1 MSLTG
6 KDIAKLRSLYES
18 VYEPETE
25 ETELITEQTYKE
37 CLEIVILEAIEQ
49 SGLLDIEFEDEELK
63 MRLVEEVLLEFPGK
77 KFLFDQGKKIV
88 TTKAGREALKKFGT
102 NLLKTTGITLG
113 GAGAVDT
120 LTKDDVSGKRNMAL
134 RTTLSTLKNLP
145 SSIRAAYTTVQSGGK
160 DTGNKVIDIT
170 GTGLTQ
176 NQDIRKTTDDK
187 GRVIT
192 TTNELQKDNK
202 AIIDKIRNKRNND
215 K

>member
-63 MRLVEEVLLEFPGK
+63 TRLVEEVLLEFNIK
-77 KFLFDQGKKIV
+77 KFLYDKAKRVV
-88 TTKAGREALKKFGT
+88 TTKAGRESLKNIGK

-113 GAGAVDT
+113 GAGTVDT

-134 RTTLSTLKNLP
+134 RTTASFLKNLP
-145 SSIRAAYTTVQSGGK
+145 ANLRATYTTVQSGGK
-160 DTGNKVIDIT
+160 DTGNKVVDIT

-176 NQDIRKTTDDK
+176 NQDIRKTTNDR
-187 GRVIT
+187 GQVLT
-192 TTNELQKDNK
+192 TTDELQKDNK

>member
-63 MRLVEEVLLEFPGK
+63 TRLVEEVLLEFNIK
-77 KFLFDQGKKIV
+77 KFLYDKAKRVV
-88 TTKAGREALKKFGT
+88 TTKAGRESLKNIGK
-102 NLLKTTGITLG
+102 NILKTTGITLG

-120 LTKDDVSGKRNMAL
+120 LTKDDVSGKRNMGL
-134 RTTLSTLKNLP
+134 RVAASYLKNLP
-145 SSIRAAYTTVQSGGK
+145 ANLRATYTTVQSGGK
-160 DTGNKVIDIT
+160 DTGNKVVDIT

-176 NQDIRKTTDDK
+176 NQDIRKTTNDK
-187 GRVIT
+187 GQVLT
-192 TTNELQKDNK
+192 TTDELQKDNK

>member
-49 SGLLDIEFEDEELK
+49 SGLLDIDFEDEELK
-63 MRLVEEVLLEFPGK
+63 TRLVEEVLLEFDIR
-77 KFLFDQGKKIV
+77 KFIVDKAKKIV
-88 TTKAGREALKKFGT
+88 TTKAGRESLKNIGK
-102 NLLKTTGITLG
+102 NILKTTGITLG

-134 RTTLSTLKNLP
+134 RTTASFLKNLP
-145 SSIRAAYTTVQSGGK
+145 SNLRSAYTTVQAGGK

-176 NQDIRKTTDDK
+176 NKDIKKMTDDK
-187 GRVIT
+187 GRVVT
-192 TTNELQKDNK
+192 TTDEIKKDRK
-202 AIIDKIRNKRNND
+202 DILDKIRNQRNKD

>member
-63 MRLVEEVLLEFPGK
+63 TRLVEEVLLEFDIR
-77 KFLFDQGKKIV
+77 KFIVDKAKKIV
-88 TTKAGREALKKFGT
+88 TTKAGRESLKKLGG
-102 NLLKTTGITLG
+102 NILKTTGIGLG

-120 LTKDDVSGKRNMAL
+120 LTKDDVSGKRNMGL
-134 RTTLSTLKNLP
+134 RVAASFLKNLP
-145 SSIRAAYTTVQSGGK
+145 KNLRATYTTVQSGGK
-160 DTGNKVIDIT
+160 DTGSKVIDIT

-176 NQDIRKTTDDK
+176 NKDIKKMTDDK
-187 GRVIT
+187 GRVVT
-192 TTNELQKDNK
+192 TTDEIKKDRK
-202 AIIDKIRNKRNND
+202 DILDKIRNQRNKD

>member
-25 ETELITEQTYKE
+25 ETQLMTEQTYKE

-63 MRLVEEVLLEFPGK
+63 TRLVEEVLLEFDIR
-77 KFLFDQGKKIV
+77 KFIVDKAKKIV
-88 TTKAGREALKKFGT
+88 TTKAGRESLKNIGK
-102 NLLKTTGITLG
+102 NILKTTGITLG
-113 GAGAVDT
+113 GAGTVDT

-134 RTTLSTLKNLP
+134 RTTASFLKNLP
-145 SSIRAAYTTVQSGGK
+145 SNLRSAYTTVQAGGK

-176 NQDIRKTTDDK
+176 NKDIKKMTDDK
-187 GRVIT
+187 GRVVT
-192 TTNELQKDNK
+192 TTDEIKKDRK
-202 AIIDKIRNKRNND
+202 DILDKIRNQRNKD

>member
-63 MRLVEEVLLEFPGK
+63 TRLVEEVLSENFIKNQLK
-77 KFLFDQGKKIV
+77 KVI
-88 TTKAGREALKKFGT
+88 TTKAGRETVKNLGK

-120 LTKDDVSGKRNMAL
+120 LTKDDVSGKRNMGL
-134 RTTLSTLKNLP
+134 RVAASYLKNLP
-145 SSIRAAYTTVQSGGK
+145 ANLRATYTTVQSGGK
-160 DTGNKVIDIT
+160 DTGNKVVDIT

>member
-6 KDIAKLRSLYES
+6 KDITKLRSLYES

-37 CLEIVILEAIEQ
+37 CLEIVIFEAIEQ

-63 MRLVEEVLLEFPGK
+63 MRLVEEVLSENFLKNQIK
-77 KFLFDQGKKIV
+77 KVV

-102 NLLKTTGITLG
+102 NVLKTTGITAA
-113 GAGAVDT
+113 GAGLVDT
-120 LTKDDVSGKRNMAL
+120 LTKDDVSGKSNMAL

-170 GTGLTQ
+170 GTGSTQ
-176 NQDIRKTTDDK
+176 NPDIRKTTDDK

-192 TTNELQKDNK
+192 TTDELQKDNK
-202 AIIDKIRNKRNND
+202 AIIDKIRNKRKND
-215 K
+215 S